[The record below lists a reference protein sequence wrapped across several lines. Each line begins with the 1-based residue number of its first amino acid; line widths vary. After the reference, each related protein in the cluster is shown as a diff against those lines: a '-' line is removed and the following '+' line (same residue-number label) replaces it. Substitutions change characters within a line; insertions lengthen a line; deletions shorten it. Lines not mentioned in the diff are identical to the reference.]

1 MLGLRQKSK
10 EYYDESLEDNEK
22 SDENKE
28 DEPITLEDVKEK
40 NEDEK
45 KDKNEDRI
53 SLKDLRDKED
63 DEKIGNVDEKSKE

>member
-1 MLGLRQKSK
+1 MLFRS
-10 EYYDESLEDNEK
+10 
-22 SDENKE
+22 
-28 DEPITLEDVKEK
+28 VKEK